1 MPQNMFPFTN
11 ADIWPNMGLIVIAG
25 SSGTMR
31 ANAAFASSLGL
42 GIFMP
47 LGAAI
52 VRILL
57 HHVQE
62 LPATPRS
69 GLMAAAMRSSDRDG
83 VCFGK
88 ERFDPL
94 ERGLARVEDAYP
106 VVRAIDRMG
115 HEPVQGREVMVAV
128 CRKERPVCLLADSD
142 VEPEDTRPIQV
153 G

>member
-25 SSGTMR
+25 SSGTRR

-42 GIFMP
+42 GIFML

-57 HHVQE
+57 HHIQE
-62 LPATPRS
+62 LAGALRS
-69 GLMAAAMRSSDRDG
+69 PGSSAAAMRSADRDG

-94 ERGLARVEDAYP
+94 ESGLAWVEDAYP
-106 VVRAIDRMG
+106 VVR
-115 HEPVQGREVMVAV
+115 
-128 CRKERPVCLLADSD
+128 
-142 VEPEDTRPIQV
+142 
-153 G
+153 

>member
-25 SSGTMR
+25 SSGTRR

-42 GIFMP
+42 GIFML

-62 LPATPRS
+62 LAALRS
-69 GLMAAAMRSSDRDG
+69 PGSSAAAMRPADRDG

-88 ERFDPL
+88 ERLDSL
-94 ERGLARVEDAYP
+94 ERGLARVEDAHP

-115 HEPVQGREVMVAV
+115 HESVQDREVVVA
-128 CRKERPVCLLADSD
+128 
-142 VEPEDTRPIQV
+142 
-153 G
+153 

>member
-1 MPQNMFPFTN
+1 MPQNMFPLTN

-57 HHVQE
+57 YHVQE
-62 LPATPRS
+62 PAGAPCS
-69 GLMAAAMRSSDRDG
+69 PGSSAAAMRSSDRDG
-83 VCFGK
+83 VCFRK

-94 ERGLARVEDAYP
+94 ERGLARVE
-106 VVRAIDRMG
+106 
-115 HEPVQGREVMVAV
+115 
-128 CRKERPVCLLADSD
+128 
-142 VEPEDTRPIQV
+142 
-153 G
+153 